1 MKYLLLA
8 AIMLFNT
15 GKVEWGTDLNKAMQT
30 ASQENKLILL
40 NFSGSDWCIPCIKMH
55 KEIFDSEPFNEIA
68 AGKLILVNADFPRAK
83 KNKPV
88 QEIQE
93 ANDKLAEKY
102 NIKGVFP
109 LTLLLDQEGKVL
121 RSWEGY
127 VKTTPQEFV
136 QQVQTAVDEHAH

>member
-1 MKYLLLA
+1 
-8 AIMLFNT
+8 
-15 GKVEWGTDLNKAMQT
+15 MQT

-55 KEIFDSEPFNEIA
+55 KEIFDSEPFNELA
-68 AGKLILVNADFPRAK
+68 ASKLILVNADFPRAK
-83 KNKPV
+83 KNKPGK
-88 QEIQE
+88 ELQE

-102 NIKGVFP
+102 NIKGIFP
-109 LTLLLDQEGKVL
+109 LTLLLDSNGKVL

-136 QQVQTAVDEHAH
+136 QQIQTAADEHRH